1 MKKLYRSKSNQML
14 CGVCAGIGE
23 YTNVDANVIRLIFA
37 AAAFAGGIS
46 VVVYILA
53 IFILPDS
60 DNWMIVFYY
69 IIDFLQN
76 FAKKVLTKLNIYGLI
91 EVRKRWE

>member
-23 YTNVDANVIRLIFA
+23 YTNVDA
-37 AAAFAGGIS
+37 AGGIS

-60 DNWMIVFYY
+60 DN
-69 IIDFLQN
+69 
-76 FAKKVLTKLNIYGLI
+76 
-91 EVRKRWE
+91 

>member
-37 AAAFAGGIS
+37 AAAFAGGLS
-46 VVVYILA
+46 
-53 IFILPDS
+53 
-60 DNWMIVFYY
+60 
-69 IIDFLQN
+69 
-76 FAKKVLTKLNIYGLI
+76 LI
-91 EVRKRWE
+91 HI

>member
-14 CGVCAGIGE
+14 CGVCAGIGV

-69 IIDFLQN
+69 IIDF
-76 FAKKVLTKLNIYGLI
+76 FAEFCKKSIDKFEYLWFY
-91 EVRKRWE
+91 RS

>member
-46 VVVYILA
+46 VVVIFWRYLFCLIL
-53 IFILPDS
+53 I
-60 DNWMIVFYY
+60 
-69 IIDFLQN
+69 
-76 FAKKVLTKLNIYGLI
+76 T
-91 EVRKRWE
+91 E

>member
-1 MKKLYRSKSNQML
+1 MLMKKLYRSKSNQML

-60 DNWMIVFYY
+60 DN
-69 IIDFLQN
+69 
-76 FAKKVLTKLNIYGLI
+76 
-91 EVRKRWE
+91 